1 MLYYQ
6 QVIDKYKK
14 NKDKNHQIIEDL
26 ENEMNKYIDVCEM
39 NYYYN
44 GEPLIIDKIYS
55 ERTKSNKSYRNK
67 KGDN

>member
-1 MLYYQ
+1 
-6 QVIDKYKK
+6 
-14 NKDKNHQIIEDL
+14 
-26 ENEMNKYIDVCEM
+26 MNKYIDVCEM

-44 GEPLIIDKIYS
+44 GEPLIIDKIYF